1 MRHSMILGHLETIG
15 KLMSGLPSDAHGDY
29 MMMKIQ
35 ENWRE
40 LFPGSL
46 KCPPVVYI
54 DLWPFASPM
63 IISVNPTV
71 SAQFTQDHSLPKA
84 RQQKR
89 VLYPLT
95 HNRDVASM
103 EGLEWRLWRKR
114 LNPGFS
120 IQNITSRIPD
130 MLEEVEDFVEVLR
143 DRVGRDGAWGPV
155 FPLEEATTNLA
166 MDVILRFFL
175 WVMFPCCV
183 LLLE

>member
-1 MRHSMILGHLETIG
+1 MILGHLETIG
-15 KLMSGLPSDAHGDY
+15 KLLSELPADAHGDY

-35 ENWRE
+35 ENWE
-40 LFPGSL
+40 QLFPGSS

-63 IISVNPTV
+63 VISLNPTI

-84 RQQKR
+84 HQQKR

-95 HNRDVASM
+95 YNRDVASM
-103 EGLEWRLWRKR
+103 EGQEWRTWRRR
-114 LNPGFS
+114 LNPAFS

-130 MLEEVEDFVEVLR
+130 ILEEVESFVEVLTHR
-143 DRVGRDGAWGPV
+143 GGPDGSWGPV

-166 MDVILRFFL
+166 MDVSLRFFL
-175 WVMFPCCV
+175 
-183 LLLE
+183 

>member
-1 MRHSMILGHLETIG
+1 MKHSMILGHLEVIG

-40 LFPGSL
+40 LFPNCS
-46 KCPPVVYI
+46 KCPPVIYV

-63 IISVNPTV
+63 IISVNPDM
-71 SAQFTQDHSLPKA
+71 SAQFTQDYSLPKA
-84 RQQKR
+84 YQQKR

-95 HNRDVASM
+95 RNRDVASM
-103 EGLEWRLWRKR
+103 EGSEWKVWRKR

-130 MLEEVEDFVEVLR
+130 ILEEVEAFAEVLK
-143 DRVGRDGAWGPV
+143 GRAGKNGTWGDV

-166 MDVILRFFL
+166 MDIIFRFFL
-175 WVMFPCCV
+175 
-183 LLLE
+183 